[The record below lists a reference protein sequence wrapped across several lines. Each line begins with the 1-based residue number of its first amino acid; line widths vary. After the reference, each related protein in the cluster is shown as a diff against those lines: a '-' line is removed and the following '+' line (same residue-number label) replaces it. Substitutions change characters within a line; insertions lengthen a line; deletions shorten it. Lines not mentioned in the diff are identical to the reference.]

1 MSRSSFVLVSK
12 SLLVVLILVWA
23 PAGAQP
29 SPADPGQAD
38 LERLKQRVNEYFS
51 AVHARRF
58 TRASQFILPGSR
70 DAGEAARPG
79 RARIGNLRI
88 HEIKLEEGSGS
99 AVVSISRQVSAPAGS
114 VRVKEK
120 LRWKKEAGEWFLD
133 PADPP
138 KSDAE
143 IFTEYYYKKRGSP
156 TVAKFEETVFDF
168 GRIVQG
174 DPVRPRF
181 SFRNPSSQDLVVE
194 KIHDPNRFITDR
206 TQKRLIPA
214 GESAE
219 IHLELNTARLRRRF
233 RHVVFVQFE
242 PVREMVAL
250 RIKGW
255 VYTAEEIARSPTLSR
270 EFGVRKSPAPA
281 NP

>member
-1 MSRSSFVLVSK
+1 MLRLTWFPACRGRL
-12 SLLVVLILVWA
+12 LLVFLAWML
-23 PAGAQP
+23 AGAGSGQ
-29 SPADPGQAD
+29 ADRGQAD

-114 VRVKEK
+114 VRVEEK

-138 KSDAE
+138 RSDAE
-143 IFTEYYYKKRGSP
+143 IFTEYYYKKRGSRYGGEVRGNGLRFRP
-156 TVAKFEETVFDF
+156 ESSREIPFGSVFPF
-168 GRIVQG
+168 AT
-174 DPVRPRF
+174 
-181 SFRNPSSQDLVVE
+181 PSSQDLVVE
-194 KIHDPNRFITDR
+194 KIHDPEPVSSPTGPKNASSR
-206 TQKRLIPA
+206 P
-214 GESAE
+214 ESRRE

-233 RHVVFVQFE
+233 S
-242 PVREMVAL
+242 A
-250 RIKGW
+250 
-255 VYTAEEIARSPTLSR
+255 
-270 EFGVRKSPAPA
+270 
-281 NP
+281 